1 VRRNGP
7 LNIPQAPLT
16 PSPSLL
22 PTLWPGFE
30 VAVVVEVVLVVEPS
44 TGSAVVVSVVWL
56 PVDKLEAAVDW

>member
-1 VRRNGP
+1 
-7 LNIPQAPLT
+7 
-16 PSPSLL
+16 LL
-22 PTLWPGFE
+22 PTLWLGFE